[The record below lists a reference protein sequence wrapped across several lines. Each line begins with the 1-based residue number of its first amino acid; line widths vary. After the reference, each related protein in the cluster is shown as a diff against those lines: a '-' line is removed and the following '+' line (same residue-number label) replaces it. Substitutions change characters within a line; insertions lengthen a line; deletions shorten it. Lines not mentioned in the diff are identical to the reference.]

1 MPIFTDSFFYNTLK
15 FKETE
20 TNKNCKHIS
29 EEELLAKTRRQRFSV
44 IAKERLEISQLVKF
58 ENDILKLAKADN

>member
-1 MPIFTDSFFYNTLK
+1 M
-15 FKETE
+15 
-20 TNKNCKHIS
+20 S

-58 ENDILKLAKADN
+58 ENDVLKLAKADN

>member
-15 FKETE
+15 FKEK

-44 IAKERLEISQLVKF
+44 ISKERLEISQLVKF